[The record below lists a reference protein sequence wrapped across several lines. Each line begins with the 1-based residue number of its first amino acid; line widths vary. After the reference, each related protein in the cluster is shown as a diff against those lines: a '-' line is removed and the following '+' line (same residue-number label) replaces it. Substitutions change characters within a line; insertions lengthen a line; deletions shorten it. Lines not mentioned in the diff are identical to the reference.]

1 MRFRLSFIAFLVAS
15 LLLALPA
22 LSAAAPGKGKPV
34 DGARSL
40 GDPLL
45 PQIGNG
51 GYDVRHYRISLNY
64 DPDANR
70 LDSATTKIEAR
81 AESKLKSF
89 SLDFQD
95 LDVSRVVVGGRQA
108 DFRQVDARPDLSP
121 LPEVTQPMKLVVTP
135 QPSTRP
141 KAGKRFT
148 VKVRYSGVP
157 EADHR
162 RGHLDRGLDPRLLS
176 AQPAPDLRRRF
187 RRQRADR
194 RSELV
199 PVEQL
204 PDRQGDLRHADPRPR
219 GQDRARRR

>member
-1 MRFRLSFIAFLVAS
+1 MRFRLSFIAFLVVS
-15 LLLALPA
+15 LSLALPA

-51 GYDVRHYRISLNY
+51 GYDVRHYRISLDY
-64 DPDANR
+64 DPDANK
-70 LDSATTKIEAR
+70 LDSATTTIEAR

-95 LDVSRVVVGGRQA
+95 LDVSRVVVGGRRA
-108 DFRQVDARPDLSP
+108 DFKQVDARPDLSP

-157 EADHR
+157 KPITDADTSIEGWIHACYP
-162 RGHLDRGLDPRLLS
+162 LDPPQTCDGAFVVNEPIG
-176 AQPAPDLRRRF
+176 AQ
-187 RRQRADR
+187 
-194 RSELV
+194 SW
-199 PVEQL
+199 
-204 PDRQGDLRHADPRPR
+204 
-219 GQDRARRR
+219 